1 MELERENGGIGE
13 LAPRR
18 IRAQSSG
25 RSDRYFHV
33 DASGTFFFFFHIS
46 FHIPPSQAR
55 RPCVSVL
62 TVRMCLCFTSLAA
75 DLDPRDFGP
84 RATSQEKGRPAG

>member
-1 MELERENGGIGE
+1 MVELENSRSGAAPDPRSE
-13 LAPRR
+13 LR
-18 IRAQSSG
+18 QK
-25 RSDRYFHV
+25 RSAFSRC
-33 DASGTFFFFFHIS
+33 DASGTFFFFHIS

-75 DLDPRDFGP
+75 DLHPRDVDP